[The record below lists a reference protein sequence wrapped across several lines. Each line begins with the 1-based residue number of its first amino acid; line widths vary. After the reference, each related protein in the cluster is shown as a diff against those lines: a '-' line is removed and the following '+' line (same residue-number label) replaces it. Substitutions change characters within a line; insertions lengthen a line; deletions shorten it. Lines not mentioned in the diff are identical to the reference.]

1 MLEEHNRFLET
12 ASNAYVKS
20 GGQKGILEI
29 SPMAQGQNDFE
40 KKFDTLMNN
49 YFKTYFDAKNAV
61 LPLWG
66 GIKYTPQT
74 AGETKR
80 TVSEATDYISMLNDA
95 LEKAAIAFNVS
106 PAIVKGRCV

>member
-1 MLEEHNRFLET
+1 
-12 ASNAYVKS
+12 
-20 GGQKGILEI
+20 
-29 SPMAQGQNDFE
+29 
-40 KKFDTLMNN
+40 MNN

-66 GIKYTPQT
+66 GMKYTSQT

-95 LEKAAIAFNVS
+95 LEKAAILCISKYCQWNTFLKAS
-106 PAIVKGRCV
+106 T